1 MSTPAAAWANL
12 SGVPPPIIQPSPNSA
27 TRRKLACTEPP
38 SMSSGPPGLL
48 LKPASLALGGQAAG
62 GEVVS
67 RIRLVTAAAADRQL
81 PFVAHRLTVRRENPE
96 VASMSNRDVALAQ
109 PGGVSTV
116 PPATPVRSWSST
128 DT

>member
-1 MSTPAAAWANL
+1 M
-12 SGVPPPIIQPSPNSA
+12 IQPSPNSA

-48 LKPASLALGGQAAG
+48 LKPASVALGGQAAS